1 MVSRTNSIEMCSWS
15 NINHNRTSMALT
27 STFTCPPLVL
37 SESLVSC
44 QLLSNSIGYHGVTH
58 HRLTCSTY
66 YCPCHLWACL
76 SVCMGYTDASE
87 DFRLFHCFVG
97 SPLRKD
103 GWVTTM
109 VEKPLKTSWPSEN
122 PRAAE
127 PPLCSGQRTRRLP
140 SLLSQYFLPILQPAS
155 LGLPTYCSGKNKG
168 IRVSTPCYCE
178 TSSLWVWGLTF

>member
-122 PRAAE
+122 PKAAE
-127 PPLCSGQRTRRLP
+127 PPCSGQNKETAFSALSVLSSYLTACP
-140 SLLSQYFLPILQPAS
+140 TGAPHILL
-155 LGLPTYCSGKNKG
+155 G
-168 IRVSTPCYCE
+168 
-178 TSSLWVWGLTF
+178 